1 MTKVIIGKDC
11 GNSPK
16 NQFLQKLSVAFT
28 EVDADYLLDI
38 IAEEIRWNII
48 GEKIIQGKA
57 DFTKALVQ
65 LKKCEVEELTILH
78 ALSHGKV
85 GSVHGTKK
93 MNYGELIAYCDVY
106 EFTGAKFSKL
116 NEITSFVVQSK

>member
-28 EVDADYLLDI
+28 EVDADFLLDI

-48 GEKIIQGKA
+48 GEKIVQGKA
-57 DFTKALVQ
+57 DFIEAFDQ
-65 LKKCEVEELTILH
+65 LKKCEIEELTILH

-85 GSVHGTKK
+85 GVTHGTKK
-93 MNYGELIAYCDVY
+93 MSYGELIAYCDVY
-106 EFTGAKFSKL
+106 EFTG
-116 NEITSFVVQSK
+116 